1 MRKISM
7 MILAMIEIIA
17 LVIPVNA
24 AGYDT
29 EIGNY
34 TISSKPCLAEFTVS
48 DGTNYVL
55 PGYYATST
63 VESGSLSV
71 VGVEGYV
78 YRKNGSKYNF
88 TETGTYP
95 GTYAFASDGL
105 QVASTHG
112 RSTHTFGSQVKY
124 LYADNR

>member
-1 MRKISM
+1 MRKVTA
-7 MILAMIEIIA
+7 MILSIICIISV
-17 LVIPVNA
+17 VIPVSA

-29 EIGNY
+29 QVGSY
-34 TISSKPCLAEFTVS
+34 TVSSKPCTAEFTVS
-48 DGTNYVL
+48 DGTDYVL

-63 VESGSLSV
+63 VESGSLST

-78 YRKNGSKYNF
+78 YLKTGSKVTF
-88 TETGTYP
+88 SETGTYE

-105 QVASTHG
+105 QRASTHG
-112 RSTHTFGSQVKY
+112 RSTHTFGSQIKY